1 VSGGGLV
8 IDLVTPLAAEAI
20 VFSGS
25 NLASIRDLVTDF
37 TVGFFK
43 GTDGFFTE
51 DAVLA
56 FSEALLASDALEDPD
71 SIVFAGAFRGDPG
84 DLGDPGDKVFDP
96 VPVLEV
102 VRGPDFFTA
111 VGKVM
116 MFCNKN
122 IQYKLIRLNFNI

>member
-8 IDLVTPLAAEAI
+8 TDLVTPLAAEAN

-25 NLASIRDLVTDF
+25 NLASITGLVTDL
-37 TVGFFK
+37 TVKLFK
-43 GTDGFFTE
+43 GADGFFTG
-51 DAVLA
+51 ATALI
-56 FSEALLASDALEDPD
+56 FSGALLASGALEDPG

-96 VPVLEV
+96 DPVLEI

-116 MFCNKN
+116 MSCNKN
-122 IQYKLIRLNFNI
+122 I

>member
-8 IDLVTPLAAEAI
+8 TDLVTPLAAEAN

-25 NLASIRDLVTDF
+25 NLASITDFVTDL
-37 TVGFFK
+37 TVELFK

-51 DAVLA
+51 DKALT
-56 FSEALLASDALEDPD
+56 FSRALLASGALEDPGN
-71 SIVFAGAFRGDPG
+71 IVFAGAFRGDPG

-96 VPVLEV
+96 DPVLEI

-116 MFCNKN
+116 LFCNKN
-122 IQYKLIRLNFNI
+122 I